1 MQLDGRWVLVARTGV
16 YWLGR
21 YCSPHWGVCHL
32 CCPLTPRPRRAPSPS
47 IIGSSRLAL
56 PFLFRPRRPLGV
68 DPSSN
73 LSRLL
78 HPQMPQTSTVRG
90 SQLNSHCGLR
100 AHSPHPSTND
110 RDRRAEQHESSLHVY
125 NSRRPPEP
133 PINHAIHCPTPQPCP
148 TPGRANVLYTRYN
161 PAESPLTIDASLM
174 YVRKRAVAISA
185 RSAPPGMAE
194 FLWVGS
200 RVE

>member
-56 PFLFRPRRPLGV
+56 PSLFRPRRPLGV

-78 HPQMPQTSTVRG
+78 HPQRPQTSTVRG

-100 AHSPHPSTND
+100 AHSPNRPQMIVIVVQNNMRAVYMSTTLAVRPSPRSTMRSTAQLPSPAQLPVVQTSCTRDTTPPRARSPST
-110 RDRRAEQHESSLHVY
+110 
-125 NSRRPPEP
+125 
-133 PINHAIHCPTPQPCP
+133 
-148 TPGRANVLYTRYN
+148 
-161 PAESPLTIDASLM
+161 PA
-174 YVRKRAVAISA
+174 
-185 RSAPPGMAE
+185 
-194 FLWVGS
+194 
-200 RVE
+200 